1 MSVVPHWE
9 FCRRQD
15 NVIYLPPL
23 RSPGGRQ
30 GFCRVENA
38 EEKMCDPA
46 ADPHIKVAAV
56 LWQDST
62 LMVGG

>member
-1 MSVVPHWE
+1 MSVVPHLE

-15 NVIYLPPL
+15 NVIYLPPF
-23 RSPGGRQ
+23 RSHVGSQ
-30 GFCRVENA
+30 GVREVENA

-46 ADPHIKVAAV
+46 ADPHTKVAAI
-56 LWQDST
+56 LWQDSA